1 MNAVKQSLTYREEMF
16 AGSGNVALFARSWR
30 PEGQVRGVVVVVH
43 GFMAH
48 SGMYQWTAERF
59 VALGLAVYAFDLR
72 GHGRSEGDRFWVD
85 DFADYVEDLGRF
97 VALARS
103 REPGAPTYVLGHSAG
118 GIVASLYAVDHRAGL
133 AGLISE
139 SLAFE
144 LPAPDFALAIMKG
157 LDHVAPHLH
166 VLSLNPEH
174 FSRDPAFVEAMK
186 KDPLVNH
193 LPGPTHTLAALVR
206 ADARLRKSFPAISLP
221 VLILHGLADKAAKPQ
236 GSQLFFDTVG
246 SHDKTLKLYDGAFH
260 DLLNDVDKE
269 RVMADITE
277 WIRT

>member
-1 MNAVKQSLTYREEMF
+1 MNAIKKLSAYREEMF
-16 AGSGNVALFARSWR
+16 PGSGNLPLFARSWR
-30 PEGQVRGVVVVVH
+30 PEGPVRGLVVIVH

-48 SGMYQWTAERF
+48 SGMYQWTAERL
-59 VALGLAVYAFDLR
+59 VALGMAVYAFDLR
-72 GHGRSEGDRFWVD
+72 GHGRSEGERFWVE
-85 DFADYVEDLGRF
+85 DFADYVGDLGRF
-97 VALARS
+97 VSLARS

-118 GIVASLYAVDHRAGL
+118 GIVASLYAVDHQAEL

-139 SLAFE
+139 SFAFE

-174 FSRDPAFVEAMK
+174 FSRDPGFVEAMR

-193 LPGPTHTLAALVR
+193 MPGPTRTLAALAR
-206 ADARLRKSFPAISLP
+206 ADARLRKGFPDISLP
-221 VLILHGLADKAAKPQ
+221 VLILHGLADKAAKPH
-236 GSQLFFDTVG
+236 GSQIFFDAVG
-246 SHDKTLKLYDGAFH
+246 SQDKTLKLYDGAFH

-277 WIRT
+277 WIRA